1 MASNLS
7 DQAKKDLAAA
17 KKNLDAQVKSKAISK
32 AQRDAEYARLEG
44 IARSGGDINAQPNPP
59 APVPAGP
66 LTTTGQNVDLQGAAA
81 SLRQQV
87 ADGLITPDQANAQL
101 RNLSL
106 QNASNA
112 LQAQVGQPGGPT
124 QEAVNAE
131 FQRLAALP
139 QDALIAQTVTAAPIQ
154 TAYDASI
161 AVQGSQTDGTDLG
174 RVREINPAQINSTP
188 LATAARIDPVLNAQA
203 DAQTLAQQQ
212 AFVQALQQ
220 QAAGQGPSLA
230 GLQLQQA
237 LERGL
242 KNQMGALASNP
253 GISAA
258 LAARLFGQ
266 QAAAAQRDAAMAAAQ
281 TRIQEQNAA
290 QQQLGTAL
298 NQVQDV
304 QTRVAL
310 ANQLA
315 GNTQNYNQAQLIQ
328 DISKANALQEAQRAQ
343 NQATLNQNAALGNQ
357 TAFNQSNIAQ
367 GQIAGGVQQ
376 AGLSAAAT
384 EAAANAAANA
394 ALGVAETNQETQIV
408 TNTQNNAADTS
419 TVEAPTQNNNNNH
432 SSNGSNPTT
441 TGGHSS
447 QTWGNTYTT
456 VSDER
461 EKQKIKDGSAGAQDM
476 MRNLAAAIFEYKNK
490 QNGDGKQVGVMAQDL
505 EKSDLGSQM
514 VEEKGGKKWIN
525 FAKGLGAVLAA
536 QADLN
541 KRMEHAGI

>member
-1 MASNLS
+1 MALTA
-7 DQAKKDLAAA
+7 QQKKDLAAA

-44 IARSGGDINAQPNPP
+44 IARSGGDINAPQNPP
-59 APVPAGP
+59 APVPTGP

-139 QDALIAQTVTAAPIQ
+139 TATLIAQTVTAAPIQ
-154 TAYDASI
+154 TAYDAS
-161 AVQGSQTDGTDLG
+161 VNKPGTKTDGTDLG
-174 RVREINPAQINSTP
+174 DVREINPSQINPTP
-188 LATAARIDPVLNAQA
+188 LATVARIDPVLNAQA

-266 QAAAAQRDAAMAAAQ
+266 QTAAAQRDAAMASAQ

-315 GNTQNYNQAQLIQ
+315 GNTQNYNQAQLEQEIA
-328 DISKANALQEAQRAQ
+328 KANAAQLAAKAKD
-343 NQATLNQNAALGNQ
+343 QATLNQNAALANQ
-357 TAFNQSNIAQ
+357 GAFNQSNLAQ
-367 GQIAGGVQQ
+367 GQIAGGIEQ
-376 AGLSAAAT
+376 AGIQAAAT
-384 EAAANAAANA
+384 EAAAAAAAAATEGAANTNA
-394 ALGVAETNQETQIV
+394 DAAV
-408 TNTQNNAADTS
+408 TIAGLNNANSTS
-419 TVEAPTQNNNNNH
+419 
-432 SSNGSNPTT
+432 PTT
-441 TGGHSS
+441 NGPTSDDTLPGPGQQNGGNQSVV
-447 QTWGNTYTT
+447 G
-456 VSDER
+456 SDER
-461 EKQKIKDGSAGAQDM
+461 MKKNIGDGSGDARNM
-476 MRNLAAAIFEYKNK
+476 MKELAAAIFEYKNK